1 MEENNQIHT
10 KLLQE
15 QNETLHKLLNF
26 HLKKEREE
34 KKKAIIHFL
43 IQAIPYLVILGVG
56 FYFYSIMKEY
66 LDALN
71 NNINGLRDG
80 FISLQESIGK
90 IIPDFSG
97 IKDSLGQA
105 WQDTKDLF

>member
-1 MEENNQIHT
+1 MEDNNQILIN
-10 KLLQE
+10 LLKE

-26 HLKKEREE
+26 HLRKEKEE
-34 KKKAIIHFL
+34 FRNSIIHFI
-43 IQAIPYLVILGVG
+43 IQAIPYIVILALGY
-56 FYFYSIMKEY
+56 YFYSIMKEY

-80 FISLQESIGK
+80 FISMQESIGK
-90 IIPDFSG
+90 LIPDFSG
-97 IKDSLGQA
+97 IKDTLGQA